1 MGLKDEK
8 CLHRTKASSGEASSL
23 EANSVRLIMDV
34 SLCALCFIL
43 VVPVTPI
50 RLFLIEAE
58 TENQVFH
65 VI

>member
-8 CLHRTKASSGEASSL
+8 FLHRTKASSGEASSL